1 MKVVLLS
8 GGSGKRLWPLSND
21 ARSKQFLKVLK
32 DKNNVSQSMI
42 QRVWNQLKEV
52 NLANSTLISTSMAQ
66 VDLILNQLNPTNG
79 IIVEPERRD
88 TFPAVCLAASY
99 LYSELNIDPNEVV
112 VVLPVDPYVEN
123 EFFNKVKELES
134 ALQQSGTQIAL
145 MGVQPTYPS
154 EKYGYIIPKYEG
166 DGSWN
171 KVLHFKEKP
180 TQVLAEEFISQGGLW
195 NCGVFAFRLS
205 YILSLLRKMEFPV
218 QYESLLENYSLL
230 PRDSMDYAVIEKEK
244 NVIVTKYDGYWKDL
258 GSWNTLT
265 DEMDTIQLGKGT
277 ISDDS
282 VNTHLIN
289 ELDIPITVIGGMN
302 LIVAASP
309 DGILVAD
316 KEKSDRVK
324 NLKQIDHQIPMY
336 EERRWGWYKVL
347 EHRKIDE
354 QKEVLTKRLVI
365 NKDKHLS
372 YHTHF
377 YRHEVWTVIKG
388 EGEFVLNGEIKR
400 VSAGDILK
408 IPPKAKHSIK
418 ATTDLEI
425 IEIQSGSKL
434 SEEDKLCV
442 YTNWDDLKNLFQ
454 GKSIVNQ
461 SRDKVAF

>member
-1 MKVVLLS
+1 MKVILLS

-123 EFFNKVKELES
+123 EFFYKIKELET
-134 ALQQSGTQIAL
+134 ALQQLNTQIAL
-145 MGVQPTYPS
+145 IGVQPTYPS
-154 EKYGYIIPKYEG
+154 EKYGYIIPSYEG
-166 DGSWN
+166 DDSWN

-244 NVIVTKYDGYWKDL
+244 NVIVLKYDGYWKDL
-258 GSWNTLT
+258 GTWNTLT
-265 DEMDTIQLGKGT
+265 DEMDTSLLGKGT

-289 ELDIPITVIGGMN
+289 ELNIPITIIGGKD

-316 KEKSDRVK
+316 KEKSHRIK
-324 NLKQIDHQIPMY
+324 HLNQSDHQIPMY
-336 EERRWGWYKVL
+336 EERRWGCYKVL

-354 QKEVLTKRLVI
+354 EQEVLTKRLVI
-365 NKDKHLS
+365 NKNKYLS

-388 EGEFVLNGEIKR
+388 EGEFVINGEINR
-400 VSAGDILK
+400 VRAGDILK

-418 ATTDLEI
+418 AITDLEI
-425 IEIQSGSKL
+425 IEIQSGPKL

-442 YTNWDDLKNLFQ
+442 YTSWDDLEKLFHSN
-454 GKSIVNQ
+454 SIVKPP
-461 SRDKVAF
+461 RDRVAF